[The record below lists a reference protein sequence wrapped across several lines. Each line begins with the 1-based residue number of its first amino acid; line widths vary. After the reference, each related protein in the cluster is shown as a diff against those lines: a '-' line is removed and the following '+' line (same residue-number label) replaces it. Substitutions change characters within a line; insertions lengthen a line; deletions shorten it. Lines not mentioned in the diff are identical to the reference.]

1 MDIRR
6 IVIGSV
12 LAGGIGVAGLNG
24 AGIAGA
30 LPGIMEAVSR
40 LAGAEAG
47 AAAEAATVAGAAGKL
62 LNTLELPEALPRLP

>member
-1 MDIRR
+1 MQAAPQRVCYFD
-6 IVIGSV
+6 
-12 LAGGIGVAGLNG
+12 AATFG
-24 AGIAGA
+24 ADAAGA